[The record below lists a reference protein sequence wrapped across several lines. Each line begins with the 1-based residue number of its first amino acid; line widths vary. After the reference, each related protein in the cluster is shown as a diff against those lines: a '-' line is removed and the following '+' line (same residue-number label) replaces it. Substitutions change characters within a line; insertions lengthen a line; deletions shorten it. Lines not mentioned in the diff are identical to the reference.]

1 VALFLIIRDLSARD
15 GKPIFASADPELIA
29 AVGRFLAERLEGGS
43 NDRHRLSTKPQ
54 ADPGHPSAM
63 SSDRKIQ
70 SEESR

>member
-29 AVGRFLAERLEGGS
+29 AVGRFLA
-43 NDRHRLSTKPQ
+43 DRHRLSTKPQ